1 MNIIKLKNRFIH
13 FSSVC
18 ACRLWHEHRESRT
31 ICGSWPFFQ
40 HLVPRG
46 WAQVVSLGGKHLYP
60 LGHLIPEVWINTDG
74 GWVSWSTVPVAPLIL
89 RVDLPLWDPTQ
100 PHSHPPLAMSSAPPQ
115 TYLWSFPSSFK
126 INLSK
131 YMCVHACSYKWIQTQ
146 HICVPTYM
154 CGSYRK
160 KSGISPCLP
169 PCSAWFPV
177 LCCECQASWPSA
189 SQDPDASAFHPALRM
204 MRLQMCATMPGF
216 MWVSLELTLQP
227 PTDILKHWDHTHKPL
242 CLLYLWNFHLGRC
255 YM

>member
-1 MNIIKLKNRFIH
+1 MCVHAYYGMNTENQGQFVGVGL
-13 FSSVC
+13 SSSIWFPGVEL
-18 ACRLWHEHRESRT
+18 RLSVLV
-31 ICGSWPFFQ
+31 GSVFTLW
-40 HLVPRG
+40 VI
-46 WAQVVSLGGKHLYP
+46 SY
-60 LGHLIPEVWINTDG
+60 PEVWINPDG

-146 HICVPTYM
+146 HICVPMNM

-169 PCSAWFPV
+169 PCSAWFLV

-227 PTDILKHWDHTHKPL
+227 PTDILKHWDHTHKLL